1 MFILLVLLTGLG
13 GLHAGYKSHKNFL
26 HTTVPEKI
34 SSTDAK
40 HDPEKKV
47 AYIITIEGKP
57 YFLYTCFSL
66 CIFQM
71 DCNYNGYVA
80 GFVNSLV
87 TLNTCSGLRGILQF
101 KNVSYGIEPIE
112 TLSGFMHMIYEE
124 KSNQINIPRSGKRVI
139 LVEFDE
145 SPHESKRN
153 ILKTEYTMLFPRYL
167 EMHIVVDKNMFDYM
181 GSDIKTV
188 TQKVIDIVGLVNTML
203 AQLKLTIMLS
213 SIKIWS
219 NKNKISTVGP
229 PENVLFRFLQW
240 KQDNL
245 KFQYTIS
252 FLFVFVKHAASIGV
266 TFPGKV
272 CNENYDAGIALYSE
286 GLSWE
291 SYAVAIVQLLGV
303 NIGLT
308 YDRAHCYCTGETC
321 TMTPNAVYSGGI
333 KDFSTCSV
341 DDFKYLASK
350 HGLACLESN
359 PSDVPVLVEA
369 QRKICGNGLIEEG
382 EQCDCGTALN
392 CTHKACCDPSSCSL
406 KGNSECGSGECCTQA
421 CKLKPANIL
430 CRKSFDKDCDFQEYC
445 NGKEA
450 YCVLDTYA
458 RTGQPCS
465 SGTGY
470 CFEGLCRTFDQQCKN
485 LIGGDSTGGS
495 FTCFEEIN
503 SRWDRFGNCGGAYCR
518 FGNMLCGKLVCS
530 WPHKNLIIRPNLSVV
545 YAHVRE
551 EICVSTYLTGRSP
564 PLDTIT
570 TYKTYEHRD
579 ESFVEDGSMCG
590 PRMFC
595 FRMVCREIRHFVD
608 EEGCHVSR
616 DCGDQGI
623 CNNLNHCHCNKGF
636 VPPNCQAK
644 SGEFGSI
651 DDGHM
656 IKMGWLNSR
665 FEVILHIT
673 LAYVCIV
680 LSILALTLFMKEKV
694 CPILG
699 DFKSRNSIAYNL
711 TS

>member
-1 MFILLVLLTGLG
+1 
-13 GLHAGYKSHKNFL
+13 
-26 HTTVPEKI
+26 
-34 SSTDAK
+34 
-40 HDPEKKV
+40 
-47 AYIITIEGKP
+47 
-57 YFLYTCFSL
+57 
-66 CIFQM
+66 
-71 DCNYNGYVA
+71 
-80 GFVNSLV
+80 
-87 TLNTCSGLRGILQF
+87 
-101 KNVSYGIEPIE
+101 
-112 TLSGFMHMIYEE
+112 
-124 KSNQINIPRSGKRVI
+124 
-139 LVEFDE
+139 
-145 SPHESKRN
+145 
-153 ILKTEYTMLFPRYL
+153 
-167 EMHIVVDKNMFDYM
+167 M

-272 CNENYDAGIALYSE
+272 CNENYDAGI
-286 GLSWE
+286 
-291 SYAVAIVQLLGV
+291 
-303 NIGLT
+303 
-308 YDRAHCYCTGETC
+308 
-321 TMTPNAVYSGGI
+321 
-333 KDFSTCSV
+333 
-341 DDFKYLASK
+341 
-350 HGLACLESN
+350 
-359 PSDVPVLVEA
+359 
-369 QRKICGNGLIEEG
+369 
-382 EQCDCGTALN
+382 ALN

-656 IKMGWLNSR
+656 IKMGW
-665 FEVILHIT
+665 
-673 LAYVCIV
+673 
-680 LSILALTLFMKEKV
+680 
-694 CPILG
+694 CP
-699 DFKSRNSIAYNL
+699 
-711 TS
+711 